1 MHLINEVHWINEIL
15 WINEWLKRLSNTL
28 PRCVVRNSEGAI
40 VSRQARLR
48 AVIWNEYRVCA
59 FSYLEISTEF
69 ELVVFPYFELSTEFG
84 LCLCSCFEVVSLC
97 LFYVYVLVV
106 YSCPSTLDWFIKNFV

>member
-1 MHLINEVHWINEIL
+1 MAEEIV
-15 WINEWLKRLSNTL
+15 NTL
-28 PRCVVRNSEGAI
+28 QRHRCVVRNSEGAI

>member
-48 AVIWNEYRVCA
+48 AVIWNEYRVCD
-59 FSYLEISTEF
+59 FHILK
-69 ELVVFPYFELSTEFG
+69 
-84 LCLCSCFEVVSLC
+84 
-97 LFYVYVLVV
+97 YVLSLR
-106 YSCPSTLDWFIKNFV
+106 YAYAHF